1 MKTAIVYASVHH
13 GNTKKIIDEIAKT
26 NDVEL
31 IDATQTVEKDLSEYD
46 LIGFAS
52 GVYGGKFHQSVLK
65 FASVNLT
72 DNKNVFLIC
81 TYGGRPVFKSIEQV
95 IAYKHDNIVGRFSCK
110 GFDTFGPFKLIGGV
124 SKGHPDEKDI
134 AAAVEF
140 YNGLKCS
147 MIAIDTIAVENE
159 VADNMYQ
166 RSELDYLIYNDPVA
180 YAELILNGNPE
191 AYLKTVTEY
200 KSLY

>member
-72 DNKNVFLIC
+72 DNKNIF
-81 TYGGRPVFKSIEQV
+81 
-95 IAYKHDNIVGRFSCK
+95 
-110 GFDTFGPFKLIGGV
+110 
-124 SKGHPDEKDI
+124 
-134 AAAVEF
+134 
-140 YNGLKCS
+140 
-147 MIAIDTIAVENE
+147 
-159 VADNMYQ
+159 
-166 RSELDYLIYNDPVA
+166 
-180 YAELILNGNPE
+180 LILNQRLIFVDFFSFSCTNMIALLEGFR
-191 AYLKTVTEY
+191 ARDLIRLVL
-200 KSLY
+200 SS

>member
-81 TYGGRPVFKSIEQV
+81 TYGGRPVFKSIEKV
-95 IAYKHDNIVGRFSCK
+95 IAYKHDTIVGRFSCK

-140 YNGLKCS
+140 YNGLTEQPVFLK
-147 MIAIDTIAVENE
+147 
-159 VADNMYQ
+159 
-166 RSELDYLIYNDPVA
+166 LICTPFTGHPVKGVF
-180 YAELILNGNPE
+180 LCV
-191 AYLKTVTEY
+191 TVTNSNERQSNY
-200 KSLY
+200 TGKGNGLNHQQTSQT

>member
-1 MKTAIVYASVHH
+1 MHH

-72 DNKNVFLIC
+72 DNKIVTNNSGV
-81 TYGGRPVFKSIEQV
+81 PKEN
-95 IAYKHDNIVGRFSCK
+95 YKQFIN
-110 GFDTFGPFKLIGGV
+110 
-124 SKGHPDEKDI
+124 
-134 AAAVEF
+134 
-140 YNGLKCS
+140 Y
-147 MIAIDTIAVENE
+147 
-159 VADNMYQ
+159 
-166 RSELDYLIYNDPVA
+166 
-180 YAELILNGNPE
+180 
-191 AYLKTVTEY
+191 
-200 KSLY
+200 

>member
-72 DNKNVFLIC
+72 AIKMYFL
-81 TYGGRPVFKSIEQV
+81 S
-95 IAYKHDNIVGRFSCK
+95 AHM
-110 GFDTFGPFKLIGGV
+110 
-124 SKGHPDEKDI
+124 
-134 AAAVEF
+134 AAD
-140 YNGLKCS
+140 L
-147 MIAIDTIAVENE
+147 
-159 VADNMYQ
+159 
-166 RSELDYLIYNDPVA
+166 
-180 YAELILNGNPE
+180 
-191 AYLKTVTEY
+191 
-200 KSLY
+200 SLSQLSG

>member
-52 GVYGGKFHQSVLK
+52 GVYGGKF
-65 FASVNLT
+65 
-72 DNKNVFLIC
+72 
-81 TYGGRPVFKSIEQV
+81 
-95 IAYKHDNIVGRFSCK
+95 
-110 GFDTFGPFKLIGGV
+110 KLIGGV

-134 AAAVEF
+134 AAAIEF
-140 YNGLKCS
+140 YNGLK
-147 MIAIDTIAVENE
+147 
-159 VADNMYQ
+159 
-166 RSELDYLIYNDPVA
+166 
-180 YAELILNGNPE
+180 
-191 AYLKTVTEY
+191 LKY
-200 KSLY
+200 D

>member
-1 MKTAIVYASVHH
+1 MHH

-72 DNKNVFLIC
+72 DTKTIFLIC
-81 TYGGRPVFKSIEQV
+81 TNMTPLSE
-95 IAYKHDNIVGRFSCK
+95 
-110 GFDTFGPFKLIGGV
+110 GFHARDLI
-124 SKGHPDEKDI
+124 
-134 AAAVEF
+134 
-140 YNGLKCS
+140 
-147 MIAIDTIAVENE
+147 
-159 VADNMYQ
+159 
-166 RSELDYLIYNDPVA
+166 RSVR
-180 YAELILNGNPE
+180 
-191 AYLKTVTEY
+191 
-200 KSLY
+200 SR

>member
-31 IDATQTVEKDLSEYD
+31 IDATQTVEKDLAEYD

-52 GVYGGKFHQSVLK
+52 GV
-65 FASVNLT
+65 
-72 DNKNVFLIC
+72 
-81 TYGGRPVFKSIEQV
+81 YGGRPVFKSIEQV

-140 YNGLKCS
+140 
-147 MIAIDTIAVENE
+147 
-159 VADNMYQ
+159 
-166 RSELDYLIYNDPVA
+166 
-180 YAELILNGNPE
+180 
-191 AYLKTVTEY
+191 
-200 KSLY
+200 